1 MPDKPRFLYFLSHPK
16 YCVDK
21 DSEIW
26 KIPLPLSR
34 NESVKLPQK
43 EAGVSVSH
51 GDYFC
56 AVRLFLENNQFKVLT
71 FALAQRFN
79 KTINFKEIEEI
90 RICLEKH
97 GEFYH
102 PARIETVADGTK
114 MLFVLNVALSN
125 AGMECIQ
132 REFRLLQKLNNEF
145 PFSFL
150 PKVYGRGQVQT
161 NSNQIEIH
169 MFLAE
174 WLEGFNEFHI
184 SRDKTDAKNK
194 IVVWDSIHGNFFLSA
209 YQTKELYRL
218 AALILTSYYNVETLE
233 QIFPWHHA
241 AGDFV
246 IKVIDHNKIELKLET
261 VRNYDSLFEKN
272 ALENQENGADFIP
285 EALLVFFLNLSIR
298 MRLDRVDGTGDIA
311 WSDNTAVEGT
321 LEGFLQGLALQAKR
335 GLFPELRDE
344 YFKKWLLLCSKTDLF
359 DLLQTIVNQYN
370 PKAPE
375 IPIIQENLKEHAVV
389 LHHAIDRKLTNI

>member
-1 MPDKPRFLYFLSHPK
+1 MPGKPRFLYFLSHPK

-21 DSEIW
+21 DSAIW

-34 NESVKLPQK
+34 NQSVKLPQK
-43 EAGVSVSH
+43 ETGVSVSH

-71 FALAQRFN
+71 LALAQQFN
-79 KTINFKEIEEI
+79 RTIHFKEIEEI

-97 GEFYH
+97 GAFYH
-102 PARIETVADGTK
+102 PARLETVADGKK

-125 AGMECIQ
+125 AGKECIQ
-132 REFRLLQKLNNEF
+132 REFRLLQKLNNDF

-150 PKVYGRGQVQT
+150 PKVYGQGQVRT
-161 NSNQIEIH
+161 NSNPIEIH
-169 MFLAE
+169 MFLGE

-184 SRDKTDAKNK
+184 SRDRTDAKNK

-209 YQTKELYRL
+209 NQTKELYRL
-218 AALILTSYYNVETLE
+218 AAMILTCYYNVETLE

-246 IKVIDHNKIELKLET
+246 IKVIDNNTVELKLVT
-261 VRNYDSLFEKN
+261 VRKYAPLFEKN
-272 ALENQENGADFIP
+272 ALENQESGAGFIP

-298 MRLDRVDGTGDIA
+298 MRLDRMDGTGDIA
-311 WSDNTAVEGT
+311 WSDNIAVEGT
-321 LEGFLQGLALQAKR
+321 LEGFLQGLALQAQR
-335 GLFPELRDE
+335 GLFPDLLDE
-344 YFKKWLLLCSKTDLF
+344 YFKKWLLFCSKIDLF

-370 PKAPE
+370 PQAPE
-375 IPIIQENLKEHAVV
+375 GPVILKNLREHAVV
-389 LHHAIDRKLTNI
+389 LHHAIDRKLSNI